1 VSALPIVLG
10 FGVSDATGAAGIQA
24 DQLAIASMGC
34 HPASVITGLTTLGTN
49 SDNEWLAVDA
59 EWVEAQARA
68 VLQNLPVAAIK
79 VGALASAEQV
89 RPIAEVL
96 AECDAVPVV
105 LDPLI
110 ARADEE
116 WAIDELLNAV
126 RELLMPQATVVTLNL
141 VRARRLIARSDDDER
156 AESFSA
162 ANCARILTGWGAEFV
177 LISDAEPGAEPIVNA
192 LYDESGLVRSDSL
205 PRLACVAARFHGAG
219 DTLSA
224 ALAGMLAHGADM
236 PQAVQEANQYTAAA
250 LLHAY
255 DAGLGIAVPN
265 RLFWTGDGKEGK
277 NAG

>member
-1 VSALPIVLG
+1 MSVLPIVLG

-34 HPASVITGLTTLGTN
+34 HPASVITGLTTLGAK

-89 RPIAEVL
+89 QPIAEIL
-96 AECDAVPVV
+96 AECDPVPVV

-110 ARADEE
+110 ARAEEE
-116 WAIDELLNAV
+116 WAIDELLYAV

-141 VRARRLIARSDDDER
+141 VQARRLIARCNDDDR
-156 AESFSA
+156 AESFNA
-162 ANCARILTGWGAEFV
+162 ADCAGILSGWGAEFV

-205 PRLACVAARFHGAG
+205 PRFASATARFHGAG

-224 ALAGMLAHGADM
+224 ALAGMLAHGTDM
-236 PQAVQEANQYTAAA
+236 PEAVQEASQYTAAA
-250 LLHAY
+250 LMHAY
-255 DAGLGIAVPN
+255 DAGLGITVPN
-265 RLFWTGDGKEGK
+265 RLFWADKDRDGRD
-277 NAG
+277 AG